1 MTKQNPFDAAIETLS
16 CDLADMKACVGPP
29 TCHNHSLRI
38 KEYEAAIRLLEA
50 AGKVDKELAIKT
62 LRRLYHPMFQEKGRP
77 VSVPIFDTIMPLLE
91 AIPGAQATK
100 IDRWI
105 QEDRNP
111 ALPDEEP
118 R

>member
-1 MTKQNPFDAAIETLS
+1 MTKQNPFDAAIKGMEM
-16 CDLADMKACVGPP
+16 DLAILRGGPG
-29 TCHNHSLRI
+29 TKDRDDTVI
-38 KEYEAAIRLLEA
+38 QYEAVIRLLEA

-111 ALPDEEP
+111 ALPDEVKP
-118 R
+118 